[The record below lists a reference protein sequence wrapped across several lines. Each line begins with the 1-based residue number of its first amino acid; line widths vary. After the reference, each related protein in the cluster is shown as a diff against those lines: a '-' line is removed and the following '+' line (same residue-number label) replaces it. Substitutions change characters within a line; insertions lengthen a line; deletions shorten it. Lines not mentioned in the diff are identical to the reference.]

1 MLGLKSTVKLWEL
14 TPLTS
19 VIFKE
24 INTYQYQL
32 TVPISVPGTY
42 SVEVEDFDPKEPDQV
57 RASATY
63 SFDLVFPR
71 QLR

>member
-1 MLGLKSTVKLWEL
+1 MLGLKSTVKLWES

-19 VIFKE
+19 IIFKE
-24 INTYQYQL
+24 VNTYQYQL

-42 SVEVEDFDPKEPDQV
+42 SIEVKIFDPKELDKV
-57 RASATY
+57 RWSATS